1 MKKLNLVYKLC
12 LALFLL
18 GFAVWFQNWVYN
30 TALITLLILLIRFEK
45 VSLFRFPRQGYFFAA
60 LLMVMFILQAVNGYG
75 KILFQFPLNITITD
89 DGLLTAFLF
98 VSQVLLIFLLFGAA
112 IYTADKP
119 EVVHYYRSLNGA
131 DRGWKTVLQGWLRIG
146 LYVMYLLPKALD
158 YRQTVSTELKAAKA
172 EKEIS
177 FKDRFLNLL
186 DHIYRF
192 IAHILDSSEKE
203 YAAFKQQTEL
213 SVAAAAQNWQ
223 TVRHALVTITVAL
236 VHLPLL
242 GMVRQG

>member
-45 VSLFRFPRQGYFFAA
+45 VSIFRFPRQGYFFAA
-60 LLMVMFILQAVNGYG
+60 LLFVMFILQAVNGYG
-75 KILFQFPLNITITD
+75 KILLQLPLNITITD

-98 VSQVLLIFLLFGAA
+98 VSQVVLIFLLFAAA

-119 EVVHYYRSLNGA
+119 EVVHYYRALSGSE
-131 DRGWKTVLQGWLRIG
+131 RGWKTVLQGWLRIG

-158 YRQTVSTELKAAKA
+158 YRQTVSAELKTAKA
-172 EKEIS
+172 KKEVS
-177 FKDRFLNLL
+177 LKDRFLHLL
-186 DHIYRF
+186 DQIYRF

-203 YAAFKQQTEL
+203 YAAFKQQTEQT
-213 SVAAAAQNWQ
+213 VAAAAQRWQ
-223 TVRHALVTITVAL
+223 TMRHALVTVTVAL
-236 VHLPLL
+236 VHLPLFR
-242 GMVRQG
+242 MVGQG

>member
-75 KILFQFPLNITITD
+75 KILFQLPLNITITGN
-89 DGLLTAFLF
+89 GLLTAFLF
-98 VSQVLLIFLLFGAA
+98 VSQVVLIFLLFGAA

-119 EVVHYYRSLNGA
+119 EVVHYYRALSGSEK
-131 DRGWKTVLQGWLRIG
+131 GWKIVLQRWLRIG

-158 YRQTVSTELKAAKA
+158 YRQTVSAELKAAKS
-172 EKEIS
+172 ENRIS
-177 FKDRFLNLL
+177 LKDRCLNLL

-192 IAHILDSSEKE
+192 IANILDSSEKE
-203 YAAFKQQTEL
+203 YAAFKQQTEQT
-213 SVAAAAQNWQ
+213 VAAAAQNWQ
-223 TVRHALVTITVAL
+223 TMRHALVTVTVL
-236 VHLPLL
+236 LIHLPLL
-242 GMVRQG
+242 QMVGRG